1 MQTDEING
9 LTVMFV
15 PAEGPLL
22 GSEQDALDLIG
33 ETYGSEVDAVA
44 LPVARLAPGFLD
56 LSTRQA
62 GLFIQK
68 FQNYRMRLVILG
80 DVADAMAASKA
91 LNDFVGETNRIG
103 HHFFAANRAAL
114 EAGFGRRA

>member
-1 MQTDEING
+1 MQTIEING

-22 GSEQDALDLIG
+22 ASEQDALDLIG

-44 LPVARLAPGFLD
+44 VPTARFAPDFLD

-68 FQNYRMRLVILG
+68 FQNYQMRLVILG
-80 DVADAMAASKA
+80 DVADAMAASTA
-91 LNDFVGETNRIG
+91 LRDFVGETNRIG
-103 HHFFAANRAAL
+103 HHFFAANHAAL
-114 EAGFGRRA
+114 EAGFGRTA